1 MTIEKQRAFLQRMA
15 EALLMPVPQIQEMLF
30 LVRGDGA
37 PIILKLFVDDT
48 LPDAFHGVVPESLG
62 VNDKSGVGKAHSP
75 NAAILQSVE
84 ELVCMPVGPL
94 DYYIVQKIGIDI
106 PETLFRVIQTLHRGV
121 RLIQYNVFVHLCQF

>member
-1 MTIEKQRAFLQRMA
+1 
-15 EALLMPVPQIQEMLF
+15 MPVPQIQEMPF

-37 PIILKLFVDDT
+37 PIIFKLFVDDT

-62 VNDKSGVGKAHSP
+62 VNDKSGVGKAHRR

-84 ELVCMPVGPL
+84 EIVRMPVGPL
-94 DYYIVQKIGIDI
+94 DYYIVQEIGIEI

>member
-1 MTIEKQRAFLQRMA
+1 MAIEKQRAFLQRLS
-15 EALLMPVPQIQEMLF
+15 EAVLMPVPQIQEILF
-30 LVRGDGA
+30 QMRGDVT
-37 PIILKLFVDDT
+37 PIIFKLFVDDA

-62 VNDKSGVGKAHSP
+62 VNDKSGVGKAHRL

-84 ELVCMPVGPL
+84 EIVRMLVGPL

>member
-62 VNDKSGVGKAHSP
+62 VNDESGVGKAHRRNGRDSLY
-75 NAAILQSVE
+75 ASRS
-84 ELVCMPVGPL
+84 
-94 DYYIVQKIGIDI
+94 
-106 PETLFRVIQTLHRGV
+106 T
-121 RLIQYNVFVHLCQF
+121 